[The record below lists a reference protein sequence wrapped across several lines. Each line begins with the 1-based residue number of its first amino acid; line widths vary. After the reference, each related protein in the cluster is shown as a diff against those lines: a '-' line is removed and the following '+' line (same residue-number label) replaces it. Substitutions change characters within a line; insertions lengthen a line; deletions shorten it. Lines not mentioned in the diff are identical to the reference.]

1 MSSSN
6 AASLGARWLFWAC
19 SVAAVV
25 GCTGVIGDPPAPTE
39 NYGDAQVGWG
49 GASTST
55 SSPTGGD
62 AGGTIGVT
70 AQAFTCASSAT
81 PDPGP
86 SPLRLL
92 SRTQYL
98 NTVAS
103 LFGTVPDLS
112 AALGTDTNYQTA
124 FGLVQPDIDSV
135 QLGGYQAA
143 AETLASAAVS
153 NPTTFAKLVPCAAGA
168 DQRQCAQTFLQRFGA
183 LAYRTPI
190 TDSADV
196 ARHMAVYDAG
206 ATTSHE
212 HGIELLLQAM
222 LQAPRFLYRV
232 ELGTTNAVGANA
244 VKLSS
249 YEIAARLAYVIWDSP
264 PDAALNAAAAAG
276 TLATKGQVAAQLTRM
291 LADPKGQNFVQRFL
305 EGLVQLPS
313 LDGVMKDPT
322 LYPQWTAGNSAL
334 PAAMKGQAQA
344 FFGNLLAQGGKLN
357 DFLTSPTVFVNDE
370 LASFY
375 GTTASDATFTTFTP
389 PAGQA
394 SGVLTLPALLS
405 LMAKPDS
412 SWPIYR
418 GKFVR
423 EALFCQ
429 DLPSPPP
436 NVPKPPDVQ
445 PGVST
450 RERLSQHETDP
461 ACKSCHSLMD
471 PIGFGF
477 EAFDAIG
484 HFRTT
489 DGNQP
494 VDASGDII
502 QTDVDGAF
510 NGVAELGQKLAQ
522 STMVRQCVAR
532 QWFRFGTGRYE
543 QSMDGCSMK
552 SIIDAFTTAG
562 SSLNV
567 LPQALVASD
576 AFLYRRPIALEA
588 SP

>member
-1 MSSSN
+1 
-6 AASLGARWLFWAC
+6 
-19 SVAAVV
+19 
-25 GCTGVIGDPPAPTE
+25 
-39 NYGDAQVGWG
+39 
-49 GASTST
+49 
-55 SSPTGGD
+55 
-62 AGGTIGVT
+62 
-70 AQAFTCASSAT
+70 
-81 PDPGP
+81 
-86 SPLRLL
+86 
-92 SRTQYL
+92 
-98 NTVAS
+98 
-103 LFGTVPDLS
+103 
-112 AALGTDTNYQTA
+112 
-124 FGLVQPDIDSV
+124 
-135 QLGGYQAA
+135 
-143 AETLASAAVS
+143 
-153 NPTTFAKLVPCAAGA
+153 
-168 DQRQCAQTFLQRFGA
+168 
-183 LAYRTPI
+183 
-190 TDSADV
+190 
-196 ARHMAVYDAG
+196 
-206 ATTSHE
+206 
-212 HGIELLLQAM
+212 
-222 LQAPRFLYRV
+222 
-232 ELGTTNAVGANA
+232 
-244 VKLSS
+244 
-249 YEIAARLAYVIWDSP
+249 
-264 PDAALNAAAAAG
+264 
-276 TLATKGQVAAQLTRM
+276 
-291 LADPKGQNFVQRFL
+291 
-305 EGLVQLPS
+305 
-313 LDGVMKDPT
+313 
-322 LYPQWTAGNSAL
+322 
-334 PAAMKGQAQA
+334 
-344 FFGNLLAQGGKLN
+344 
-357 DFLTSPTVFVNDE
+357 
-370 LASFY
+370 
-375 GTTASDATFTTFTP
+375 
-389 PAGQA
+389 
-394 SGVLTLPALLS
+394 
-405 LMAKPDS
+405 MAKPDS